1 MTAYDT
7 PVAPAPAGLP
17 SKHVLVVEDEP
28 LLRLL
33 IADELR
39 DRGYDVCEAVNAD
52 SALSMLVSEDPFD
65 LLLTDIQ
72 MPGEANGLGLA
83 ERVRSGWPQIKI
95 IIFSGNPPAEGPGR
109 FADLVLRKPLDFSAL
124 LDSVTCLLN

>member
-7 PVAPAPAGLP
+7 SVAPTLAALP

-52 SALSMLVSEDPFD
+52 SALSLLASAEPFD
-65 LLLTDIQ
+65 LVLTDIQ
-72 MPGEANGLGLA
+72 MPGEANGLCLA
-83 ERVRSGWPQIKI
+83 ERVRSDWPRIKI
-95 IIFSGNPPAEGPGR
+95 IIFSGNPPAEGPGCV
-109 FADLVLRKPLDFSAL
+109 ADLVLKKPLDFSSL
-124 LDSVTCLLN
+124 LDSVSGLLN